1 MAGVNSL
8 DAFMDSVNRA
18 TQLFDQFGNTIQNN
32 TDNIITREQVEARIK
47 QEQEKAAQKYAKL
60 STAIVSTAQAMT
72 TQEGAFNQLGNI
84 TATVVKAMTSMA
96 GGLPVFGAAIKG
108 IGEGAGEAIKF
119 ITQQS
124 GQAFATFGKISGSG
138 IVRSFED
145 MREAAKKTGLLYEEM
160 DMVLAKNS
168 ESLAMFGKTAGD
180 GSSKMQ
186 DILFANR
193 KFAEQAQQIG
203 ISFAEFSEMQ
213 ASYVAQ
219 QIRTGGIRNKTEKDL
234 ADGARRYSEELDT
247 LSKLTGKQRNELQK
261 QQEKMLSDA
270 RYRAKMQELEAVDPA
285 AAQRMRNMI
294 TMMPAELQE
303 GLKDT
308 FSAGG
313 NITSKASAEL
323 AVQLSQGGQD
333 MAQMVRDVLEG
344 RKDEKEAFTETAEAA
359 KKYVESTGQIAGLI
373 GKESALTSNFTALSD
388 LAGHAGKSFKEIT
401 TDIEKNREA
410 QKKQTDDYAKAATT
424 AHQLASSIQ
433 LFSTSANYVIKINN
447 MVGGSLL
454 ELAKLINKITGKNTT
469 GVDGS
474 GLGATSGEMSS
485 AIKYSGAASGAY
497 AGLKA
502 GATIGTLFGGPIGT
516 AIGAGVGAV
525 GGAAVGYFLG
535 NKFANAAGY
544 NEASNSSTSNPSN
557 IDQILKFNE
566 KDSGSRQHFDKLDDA
581 FKKRVIAAAEEYFL
595 LTGKPFTVNSSYRS
609 LAEQQALWD
618 ESVKEKRPGRGPT
631 GMEIADPSKGP
642 SAHNRG
648 MAIDIQEYRDPMALM
663 ALERQGLRQTRGEK
677 DPVHFQMRNGGIV
690 APSSGGSI
698 INIAEA
704 GQAEAVVPLPDGKSI
719 PVAFNSNTDQSGII
733 KLFQSMNEKFDT
745 MIDLLES
752 SNSTQRNIAQNLA

>member
-8 DAFMDSVNRA
+8 DAFMNSVDRA

-32 TDNIITREQVEARIK
+32 TDNIITREQVEARIQ
-47 QEQEKAAQKYAKL
+47 QEQEKAVQKYAKL
-60 STAIVSTAQAMT
+60 STTIVSTAQAMT

-84 TATVVKAMTSMA
+84 TATVVKTMA
-96 GGLPVFGAAIKG
+96 SLASGMPVLGAAIKG

-145 MREAAKKTGLLYEEM
+145 MREAAAKTGLLYEEM

-186 DILFANR
+186 NILAMNR
-193 KFAEQAQQIG
+193 AAAEQAQKMG

-213 ASYVAQ
+213 TSYISQ

-261 QQEKMLSDA
+261 QQEKLLSDA

-285 AAQRMRNMI
+285 AALRMRNMI

-388 LAGHAGKSFKEIT
+388 LAGHAGKKFEESAKEI
-401 TDIEKNREA
+401 DKNREA
-410 QKKQTDDYAKAATT
+410 QKKQTDEYAKAATT

-433 LFSTSANYVIKINN
+433 LFATSASSIIQINN
-447 MVGGSLL
+447 MVGGSLI

-469 GVDGS
+469 GVSGS
-474 GLGATSGEMSS
+474 GLGLN
-485 AIKYSGAASGAY
+485 YSKVQGAYGGAA
-497 AGLKA
+497 A
-502 GATIGTLFGGPIGT
+502 GAVLGSVIPGIGT
-516 AIGAGVGAV
+516 AVGAV
-525 GGAAVGYFLG
+525 AGGIVG
-535 NKFANAAGY
+535 AIAGY
-544 NEASNSSTSNPSN
+544 ATGTGDTKDAGSGTGPE
-557 IDQILKFNE
+557 IDKILKFTG
-566 KDSGSRQHFDKLDDA
+566 DTGSRQHFDKLDAA
-581 FKKRVIAAAEEYFL
+581 FKARVMAAAEEYFL
-595 LTGKPFTVNSSYRS
+595 LTGKPLTVNSSWRS
-609 LAEQQALWD
+609 REDQERIAKSGGSGYLVA
-618 ESVKEKRPGRGPT
+618 RPGESLHERGL
-631 GMEIADPSKGP
+631 
-642 SAHNRG
+642 
-648 MAIDIQEYRDPMALM
+648 AIDIQEYNDPTAMMALD
-663 ALERQGLRQTRGEK
+663 RQGLKQKFGAK